1 MHQDIKV
8 GDLVRFRKGSLPDVG
23 LDEVGLVIDL
33 CWCQEASGLRQDYP
47 AAEVQWVGKPVP
59 IVEDL
64 LYMEKV
70 DEA

>member
-1 MHQDIKV
+1 MINV

-33 CWCQEASGLRQDYP
+33 CWCQHEFGGLDYP
-47 AAEVQWVGKPVP
+47 AAEVQWVGKPVS

-64 LYMEKV
+64 LYMERV
-70 DEA
+70 R

>member
-1 MHQDIKV
+1 MIKV

-33 CWCQEASGLRQDYP
+33 CWCRDDGRRDEYP

-70 DEA
+70 DVD

>member
-1 MHQDIKV
+1 MIKV

-23 LDEVGLVIDL
+23 LNEVGLVIDL
-33 CWCQEASGLRQDYP
+33 CWCRHDCDDEAYP

-70 DEA
+70 DGV